1 MQEKNNGKINGSSEP
16 TLLVLY
22 SAVNVHVFQQLDV
35 QHPVRIRTRLEI
47 FCSITLPK
55 HVPFFLHIIYAN
67 NPRDRMNPPIS
78 NTGHLI
84 S

>member
-22 SAVNVHVFQQLDV
+22 SAVNVHAFQKLDV
-35 QHPVRIRTRLEI
+35 QHPVRIQTRLEI

-55 HVPFFLHIIYAN
+55 HIPFFLHIC
-67 NPRDRMNPPIS
+67 
-78 NTGHLI
+78 
-84 S
+84 